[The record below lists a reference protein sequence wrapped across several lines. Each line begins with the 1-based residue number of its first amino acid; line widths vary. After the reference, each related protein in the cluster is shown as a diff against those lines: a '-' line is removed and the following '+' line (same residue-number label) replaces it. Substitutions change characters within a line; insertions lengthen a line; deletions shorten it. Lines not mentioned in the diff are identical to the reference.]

1 MKKGDYKN
9 DMGNKSAKREK
20 MMYGGMYSKKN
31 DKRKKPMKGGG
42 RMMYGHG
49 GEVMPKGKPC

>member
-9 DMGNKSAKREK
+9 DLGNKSARREK
-20 MMYGGMYSKKN
+20 MTYGGKMKK
-31 DKRKKPMKGGG
+31 KSMKGGG

-49 GEVMPKGKPC
+49 GEVMKKAKPC